1 MNLFVAKLSPS
12 TTSDDLQKIFS
23 AYGEVTSAKIIF
35 DKETG
40 NSKGYGFVEMENEE
54 EAKAAIAAL
63 NGSDQEGNTIV
74 VKEANAPE
82 DRPKRDA
89 GNRGGFRGGFQGRS
103 NSGGGFQRRTDNRG
117 GGGGGYQRRDD
128 NRGGGGGFQRRDDN
142 RSGGSRNFGTRD
154 NDGGNRW

>member
-40 NSKGYGFVEMENEE
+40 NSKGYGFIEMENEE

-63 NGSDQEGNTIV
+63 NGSDQDGNTIV

-89 GNRGGFRGGFQGRS
+89 GNRGGFRGGFQ
-103 NSGGGFQRRTDNRG
+103 RRNDSR
-117 GGGGGYQRRDD
+117 
-128 NRGGGGGFQRRDDN
+128 GGGGFQRRDDN
-142 RSGGSRNFGTRD
+142 RGGGYPRRDDNRGGGGYPRRDDNRGGGQRNFGNHD

>member
-1 MNLFVAKLSPS
+1 MNLFVAKLSSS

-54 EAKAAIAAL
+54 EAKAAVAAL
-63 NGSDQEGNTIV
+63 NGSDQDGNTIV

-103 NSGGGFQRRTDNRG
+103 NSGGGFQRRTDSR

-142 RSGGSRNFGTRD
+142 RGGGSRNFGNRD

>member
-40 NSKGYGFVEMENEE
+40 NSKGYGFIEMENEE

-63 NGSDQEGNTIV
+63 NGSDQDGNTIV

-89 GNRGGFRGGFQGRS
+89 GRGGFRGGFQGRS
-103 NSGGGFQRRTDNRG
+103 NSGGGFQRRTDSRG
-117 GGGGGYQRRDD
+117 GSGGGYQRRDD

-142 RSGGSRNFGTRD
+142 RGGGSRGFGNRD